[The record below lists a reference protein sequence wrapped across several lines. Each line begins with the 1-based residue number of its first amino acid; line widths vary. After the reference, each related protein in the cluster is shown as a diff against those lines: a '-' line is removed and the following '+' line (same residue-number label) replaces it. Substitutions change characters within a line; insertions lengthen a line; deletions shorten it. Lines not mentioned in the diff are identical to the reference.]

1 MKRYVVE
8 QHSATVR
15 RLLGAGDV
23 ATCRLSEAEVASA
36 VVRRWRQG
44 VLSSAE
50 RDRALA
56 ALREDLE
63 RIDVVEILPEV
74 SRRTHALL
82 VRHRLRA
89 GDALQL
95 SACLY
100 LREKAAL
107 PTEFVAFDER
117 LLAAATAE
125 GLEVAL

>member
-1 MKRYVVE
+1 M
-8 QHSATVR
+8 R
-15 RLLGAGDV
+15 RLLGAGNV

-36 VVRRWRQG
+36 VVRRWREG
-44 VLSSAE
+44 VLSASE
-50 RDRALA
+50 RDRTLT

-63 RIDVVEILPEV
+63 RMDVVEILPEV

-95 SACLY
+95 AACLH
-100 LREKAAL
+100 LREQAAL
-107 PTEFVAFDER
+107 PAEFVAFDER

-125 GLEVAL
+125 GLAVVP